1 MRHWL
6 RERIGASISSTARF
20 TRPVL
25 ALTGS
30 PRSLLQ
36 PGRYNVS
43 RESLRRAAD
52 RKPGRGLVH
61 PAPGL
66 ATAEHSAKGT
76 ALNPQGVRALQRD
89 RRIIGAAALRVV
101 NSAAPFGVLA
111 RLHIDQDLF
120 AVLVGFGVH
129 GISAEIG
136 AALLDPDLAFLFF
149 RHPHAERCICRLN
162 PRGRGLRRRCRGRSG
177 RNDRRRF
184 GLGGGGSILLKR
196 TSVGWRLY

>member
-25 ALTGS
+25 ASTGS

-36 PGRYNVS
+36 PARYNVS
-43 RESLRRAAD
+43 RESLRRATD
-52 RKPGRGLVH
+52 RKPGRGLIH

-66 ATAEHSAKGT
+66 ATTEHAAKGT
-76 ALNPQGVRALQRD
+76 ALNPQGVRAFQRD

-136 AALLDPDLAFLFF
+136 AALLDPDLAFLFL
-149 RHPHAERCICRLN
+149 RQPHAERCICRLK
-162 PRGRGLRRRCRGRSG
+162 PRGRGLRRRRRSG

-184 GLGGGGSILLKR
+184 GFGGGGGILLKR
-196 TSVGWRLY
+196 TSAGRRLY

>member
-43 RESLRRAAD
+43 RESLRLATD

-76 ALNPQGVRALQRD
+76 ALNPQGARALQRD
-89 RRIIGAAALRVV
+89 GRIIGAAGFRVM

-120 AVLVGFGVH
+120 AVLVGFGVP

-149 RHPHAERCICRLN
+149 RQPHAARCICRLN
-162 PRGRGLRRRCRGRSG
+162 PRGRGLRRRRPSG

-184 GLGGGGSILLKR
+184 GFGGGSRILLKR
-196 TSVGWRLY
+196 TSAGRRLY